1 MTGGLYHERGP
12 ERLLA
17 WGVPWELRKQC
28 IGRTD
33 KFPWDQRTRGW
44 ALLWLEWVTVG
55 VRLES
60 QAESEGQRGE
70 GLTVGGGGEEGVEG

>member
-12 ERLLA
+12 ERLLV
-17 WGVPWELRKQC
+17 WGVQWELRKEC

-33 KFPWDQRTRGW
+33 KFPWGQRTRGW

-55 VRLES
+55 VRPES
-60 QAESEGQRGE
+60 QAESEGQ
-70 GLTVGGGGEEGVEG
+70 